1 MLKRTQSPRKG
12 IVLKR
17 NTERFAS
24 FRALNRSKDFRT
36 LCASQLLAGLGEWLA
51 TLALIAL
58 VWEKTHSAVA
68 SGLVLAFRIL
78 PAALIGSWLGGFV
91 DRFNRKRV
99 LIACNAGRA
108 CIYGALPIVGGLA
121 PVLALAL
128 VAEVGTI
135 AYMSARDATL
145 PRLVPKESLPTA
157 NAISMGSAFGSMP
170 IGSGLF
176 ALMTWAQQQL
186 GREGVGFPLL
196 AAAIIIGFATLLVG
210 RLNASVVCSR
220 AAHES
225 DTNPEALPT
234 HSSFRDGLRAIRA
247 LLAADPVLK
256 RVAIGAAVA
265 ATGGGAVL
273 TLGLAYVRGTLHAG
287 PGAYGGLLTA
297 FCAGVVVG
305 VVGLQRNRQHMTKL
319 FHLGVAAMGGIL
331 LVMALFPST
340 PVGFGMGFVFGG
352 AFVATFLGGIT
363 ILQERVHD
371 SLRGRAFALAHSG
384 LRVGAVTLGIVA
396 AWGAKVLG
404 SHQRSLGTFQMDG
417 TQIVFMAA
425 GLFLLLGAMILLRPA
440 ATRATV
446 PAAA

>member
-1 MLKRTQSPRKG
+1 M
-12 IVLKR
+12 KR
-17 NTERFAS
+17 NTERFTS
-24 FRALNRSKDFRT
+24 LRALNRSKDFRT
-36 LCASQLLAGLGEWLA
+36 LCASQALAGLGEWLA

-58 VWEKTHSAVA
+58 VWDKTHSAIA
-68 SGLVLAFRIL
+68 SGVVLAFRIL
-78 PAALIGSWLGGFV
+78 PAALLGSWLGSLV
-91 DRFNRKRV
+91 DRLDRKRV
-99 LIACNAGRA
+99 LVACNAGRA
-108 CIYGALPIVGGLA
+108 VMYGALPIAGGLA

-128 VAEVGTI
+128 LAEVATI

-145 PRLVPKESLPTA
+145 PRLIPREHLPMA
-157 NAISMGSAFGSMP
+157 NAISMASAYGAMP

-176 ALMTWAQQQL
+176 ALVTWIKP
-186 GREGVGFPLL
+186 GVAFPMFL
-196 AAAIIIGFATLLVG
+196 AAGIVGLATILVG
-210 RLNASVVCSR
+210 RVNAHIEVVEATPDGCPV
-220 AAHES
+220 
-225 DTNPEALPT
+225 PEKT
-234 HSSFRDGLRAIRA
+234 TFREGLRAIRA
-247 LLAADPVLK
+247 LLKADPVLK

-273 TLGLAYVRGTLHAG
+273 TLGLAYVRGTLRAG

-297 FCAGVVVG
+297 FCAGVLVG

-331 LVMALFPST
+331 LIMALFPST

-384 LRVGAVTLGIVA
+384 LRVSAVTLGVAA
-396 AWGAKVLG
+396 AWGAKLLG
-404 SHQRSLGTFQMDG
+404 SHQRTLGTFRMDG

-425 GLFLLLGAMILLRPA
+425 GLFLLLGATILLRPA
-440 ATRATV
+440 ATRAAV
-446 PAAA
+446 PVAA

>member
-1 MLKRTQSPRKG
+1 MARR
-12 IVLKR
+12 
-17 NTERFAS
+17 TERFTS
-24 FRALNRSKDFRT
+24 LRALNRSRDFRT
-36 LCASQLLAGLGEWLA
+36 LCASQALAGLGEWLA

-58 VWEKTHSAVA
+58 VWEKTHSAIA
-68 SGLVLAFRIL
+68 SGVVLAFRIL
-78 PAALIGSWLGGFV
+78 PAALLGSWLGSLV
-91 DRFNRKRV
+91 DRLDRKRV
-99 LIACNAGRA
+99 LVACNAGRA
-108 CIYGALPIVGGLA
+108 VVYGALPIVGGLA

-128 VAEVGTI
+128 LAEVATI

-145 PRLVPKESLPTA
+145 PRLVPREHLPMA
-157 NAISMGSAFGSMP
+157 NAISMASAYGAMP

-176 ALMTWAQQQL
+176 ALVTWMKPGIA
-186 GREGVGFPLL
+186 FPLFL
-196 AAAIIIGFATLLVG
+196 AAAIVGVATVLVG
-210 RLNASVVCSR
+210 RVNAHIDIVEHTPAGC
-220 AAHES
+220 
-225 DTNPEALPT
+225 PEPEKT
-234 HSSFRDGLRAIRA
+234 TFREGVRAIRA

-273 TLGLAYVRGTLHAG
+273 TLGLAYVRGTLRAG

-297 FCAGVVVG
+297 FCAGVLVG
-305 VVGLQRNRQHMTKL
+305 VAGLQRNRQHLHKL

-384 LRVGAVTLGIVA
+384 LRVSAVTLGVVA
-396 AWGAKVLG
+396 AWGAKLLG
-404 SHQRSLGTFQMDG
+404 SQPRVLGTFRMDG

-425 GLFLLLGAMILLRPA
+425 GMFLLVAATFLLRPAA

>member
-1 MLKRTQSPRKG
+1 MKG
-12 IVLKR
+12 SS
-17 NTERFAS
+17 ERFQS
-24 FRALNRSKDFRT
+24 LRALNRSRDFRT
-36 LCASQLLAGLGEWLA
+36 LCASQALAGLGEWLA

-58 VWEKTHSAVA
+58 VWDRTHSAIA
-68 SGLVLAFRIL
+68 SGVVLAFRIL
-78 PAALIGSWLGGFV
+78 PAALLGSWLGSLV
-91 DRFNRKRV
+91 DRLDRKRV
-99 LIACNAGRA
+99 LVACNAGRA
-108 CIYGALPIVGGLA
+108 VVYGALPLFGGLA

-128 VAEVGTI
+128 LAEVATI

-145 PRLVPKESLPTA
+145 PRLIPKEHLPMA
-157 NAISMGSAFGSMP
+157 NAVSMASAYGAMP

-176 ALMTWAQQQL
+176 ALVTWL
-186 GREGVGFPLL
+186 RPGVAFPMFL
-196 AAAIIIGFATLLVG
+196 ASVIVGFATVLIG
-210 RLNASVVCSR
+210 RLNAGAETSQEVGSTG
-220 AAHES
+220 AKAEK
-225 DTNPEALPT
+225 
-234 HSSFRDGLRAIRA
+234 SSFLDGVRAIRA

-273 TLGLAYVRGTLHAG
+273 TLGLAYVRGTLRAG

-297 FCAGVVVG
+297 FCAGVIVG
-305 VVGLQRNRQHMTKL
+305 VVGLQRNRAHLTKL

-331 LVMALFPST
+331 LIMALFPST

-384 LRVGAVTLGIVA
+384 LRVSAVSLGILA
-396 AWGAKVLG
+396 AWGAKLLG
-404 SHQRSLGTFQMDG
+404 SQQRVFGTFRLDG

-425 GLFLLLGAMILLRPA
+425 GLFLLIGAAFLLRPVTA
-440 ATRATV
+440 RPVVA
-446 PAAA
+446 